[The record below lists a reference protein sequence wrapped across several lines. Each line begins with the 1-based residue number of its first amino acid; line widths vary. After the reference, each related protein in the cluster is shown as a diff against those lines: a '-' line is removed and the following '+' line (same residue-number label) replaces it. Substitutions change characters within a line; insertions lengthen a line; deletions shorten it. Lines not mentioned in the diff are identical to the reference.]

1 MKFSDK
7 DRAVRARQHGS
18 QTNRTSMGKRPAFTL
33 IELLVVIAI
42 IAILAAILFPVF
54 AQARSKARSAA
65 CLSNL
70 KQLTLGFVMYSQDY
84 DESFPQWKWDQS
96 YSGGNVNPNDATSL
110 WCNAIFPYVKN
121 NGVYKC
127 PEDAR
132 NLSANDFFGGW
143 FNMATVKGFP
153 ESVARSPISYGAN
166 EPVTYNF
173 PAIASMAQP
182 ASTMIIAD
190 MINPLSGWEGWDA
203 YNPDNQNDPKNKWR
217 IQRIAYSKSFPGWG
231 DQYWQGPFNPAWD
244 SGARH
249 GGGNNIGFADGHVK
263 YLQVGR
269 TTVDLYGTKLR

>member
-1 MKFSDK
+1 MKFSD
-7 DRAVRARQHGS
+7 
-18 QTNRTSMGKRPAFTL
+18 TNRNESGKRSAFTL

-54 AQARSKARSAA
+54 AQARAKARSAA

-96 YSGGNVNPNDATSL
+96 YKNGSVNKNDATSL

-132 NLSANDFFGGW
+132 NLSANSFFGGW
-143 FNMATVKGFP
+143 FDMDTVIGFP
-153 ESVARSPISYGAN
+153 ESVRKSPISYGAN

-173 PAIASMAQP
+173 PAIAAMAQP

-203 YNPDNQNDPKNKWR
+203 YNPDNPNDPKNKWR
-217 IQRIAYSKSFPGWG
+217 IQRIAYSKRFPGWG
-231 DQYWQGPFNPAWD
+231 DVYWKGPFEAAWD

-249 GGGNNIGFADGHVK
+249 GNGNNIGFADGHVK
-263 YLQVGR
+263 FLQVGK